1 MPCKKEL
8 NYLLEKH
15 KQYSTLLQCTTRIMT
30 YVSIILVNYNGL
42 NFLNECLTSIEQ
54 FVNNV
59 NSEVIVVDNF
69 SADGSAK
76 SIKDNFSSI
85 ILICSDS
92 NLGFSKANN
101 LAVKH
106 SHGEHLLFLNTDTIL
121 TENTP
126 QILSD
131 YLIQAKDVGMVSPRI
146 IFRDGSYQLS
156 CGKLPNLA
164 TEFLD
169 KIRYGLDRKWHHIFG
184 NLYNKQYSSIQEVG
198 WLTGACLMI
207 RRDVFE
213 QIGGFDES
221 FFMYF
226 EDKDICK
233 RVREAGWKVVYYP
246 KTSLIHLL
254 GGSSEGVKKS
264 VNTYYRDSQL
274 YYYQKHLGKF
284 QTAILKFYLRL
295 SGKV

>member
-1 MPCKKEL
+1 
-8 NYLLEKH
+8 
-15 KQYSTLLQCTTRIMT
+15 MT
-30 YVSIILVNYNGL
+30 ALSIILVNYNGAQ
-42 NFLNECLTSIEQ
+42 FLDSCLDSIEQ
-54 FVNNV
+54 FSDFSKHEVVIIDNLSTD
-59 NSEVIVVDNF
+59 NSLEIIK
-69 SADGSAK
+69 AK
-76 SIKDNFSSI
+76 LPSCK
-85 ILICSDS
+85 LICSQA

-106 SHGEHLLFLNTDTIL
+106 SNGEHLLFLNTDTIL
-121 TENTP
+121 IENTP
-126 QILSD
+126 QLLSD
-131 YLIQAKDVGMVSPRI
+131 YLTVSQDVGAVSPRI
-146 IFRDGSYQLS
+146 TFRDGSYQLS

-164 TEFLD
+164 IEFID

-184 NLYNKQYSSIQEVG
+184 SLYDKQYSTVQEMG
-198 WLTGACLMI
+198 WLTGACLMM

-233 RVREAGWKVVYYP
+233 RVDEAGWKVVYYP
-246 KTSLIHLL
+246 KASLIHLL
-254 GGSSEGVKKS
+254 GGSSSGVQKS
-264 VNTYYRDSQL
+264 ANTYYRDSQL

-284 QTAILKFYLRL
+284 QTAILKFYLGL